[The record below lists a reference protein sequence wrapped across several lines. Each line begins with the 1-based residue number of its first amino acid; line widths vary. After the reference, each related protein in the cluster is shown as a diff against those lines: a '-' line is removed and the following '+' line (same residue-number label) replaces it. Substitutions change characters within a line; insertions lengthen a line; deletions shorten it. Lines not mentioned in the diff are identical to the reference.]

1 MDSCLNAGQTFDEM
15 GGGSGMQK
23 RLEKIESALADIQL
37 RLIRVESK
45 LDSTATK
52 ADISEL
58 AASFHKSMTEQA
70 WKFITVAIGMSGL
83 LAAFSFALARLI
95 Q

>member
-1 MDSCLNAGQTFDEM
+1 
-15 GGGSGMQK
+15 MQK
-23 RLEKIESALADIQL
+23 RLEKIESALADFQL

-52 ADISEL
+52 ADISRL
-58 AASFHKSMTEQA
+58 AASFHRSVTEQT

-83 LAAFSFALARLI
+83 FAAFSFGLARLI